1 MIDEL
6 LEPLAKNGI
15 LAILLAVAITAI
27 IAMAKIIISLYER
40 IAKIY
45 QEELKSNQKIFEQI
59 NKALKAIMKGKKK

>member
-27 IAMAKIIISLYER
+27 IAMAKIIILLYER

>member
-15 LAILLAVAITAI
+15 LAILLAVAIMAI
-27 IAMAKIIISLYER
+27 IAMAKIIIALYER

-45 QEELKSNQKIFEQI
+45 QEELKNNQKIFEQI